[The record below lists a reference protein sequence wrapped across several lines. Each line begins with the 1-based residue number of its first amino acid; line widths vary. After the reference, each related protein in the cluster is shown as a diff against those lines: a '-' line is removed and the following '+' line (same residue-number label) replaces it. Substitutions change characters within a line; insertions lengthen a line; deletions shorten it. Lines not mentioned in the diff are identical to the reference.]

1 MGRLALV
8 MADLAAG
15 RDEAVPAEYARRL
28 IAGESPLRVWR
39 DRRGLSQSALARAS
53 GVNRVQIADIEAG
66 RKKGS
71 LETARRLAEALG
83 LTVDDL
89 ISILPRPLKPTQ
101 NPARCPRQD
110 DPGVAVDLRNA
121 GRRIGRSRI
130 ARFDGIAIQID
141 VEPIPGV
148 KRAELVVGRPG
159 GRKVAVGRA
168 PVIGVERL
176 TGKQPG
182 AEFVSH
188 DGPHWARLFGRFG
201 TASGKIA

>member
-89 ISILPRPLKPTQ
+89 ISI
-101 NPARCPRQD
+101 
-110 DPGVAVDLRNA
+110 
-121 GRRIGRSRI
+121 
-130 ARFDGIAIQID
+130 
-141 VEPIPGV
+141 
-148 KRAELVVGRPG
+148 
-159 GRKVAVGRA
+159 
-168 PVIGVERL
+168 
-176 TGKQPG
+176 
-182 AEFVSH
+182 
-188 DGPHWARLFGRFG
+188 
-201 TASGKIA
+201 